1 MRDLDEKSAEVE
13 LYHHAR
19 PYSNQLDFES
29 RSSEKPSFRI
39 NERSLGVIY
48 TIADR
53 SVQRKPRL
61 CCSLTGLIGSTQLL
75 FHLRTCVGIIL
86 RQNRSN
92 RGG

>member
-39 NERSLGVIY
+39 NERSLVLHFMQYI
-48 TIADR
+48 
-53 SVQRKPRL
+53 
-61 CCSLTGLIGSTQLL
+61 LINKSY
-75 FHLRTCVGIIL
+75 
-86 RQNRSN
+86 
-92 RGG
+92 